1 MASSAAREI
10 FRDDL
15 FVLTEEAGGR
25 LIRAR
30 RTAEPLTTAGL
41 AEVADRFLR
50 LYPMALRKR
59 LVLLVDTREA
69 PLLASN
75 HMEQSMAAA
84 VGRVLEGFA
93 RHALLVRTA
102 VGRLQAQRIDRERG
116 GTATIFD
123 DEGEALSYL
132 LEDDPVSS
140 IRKPRSSRF

>member
-1 MASSAAREI
+1 MAVPAEREV

-15 FVLTEEAGGR
+15 LVLTEEAGGR

-30 RTAEPLTTAGL
+30 RTAVPLTTAGL
-41 AEVADRFLR
+41 IDAADRFLR
-50 LYPMALRKR
+50 LYPMTLRKR
-59 LVLLVDTREA
+59 LVLLVDTRAA
-69 PLLASN
+69 PLMANN
-75 HMEQSMAAA
+75 HMEQSMADA
-84 VGRVLEGFA
+84 VGRMLDGFS

-116 GTATIFD
+116 GSATIFD
-123 DEGEALSYL
+123 DEGEAFAYL